1 MSDGFVA
8 INEKWEYTFVNQ
20 KLRCSLIKDLKN
32 LVKACGAFSG
42 SDKNTIPQSVL
53 QRNENK
59 KGNNY

>member
-1 MSDGFVA
+1 
-8 INEKWEYTFVNQ
+8 
-20 KLRCSLIKDLKN
+20 

-59 KGNNY
+59 KKIIIDYFTPWNRWFENG